1 MRELS
6 RNKSLA
12 EHREKEINMT
22 TNCSECGAV
31 LELSA
36 DVMAHEIIDCS
47 TCGVELEVMAI
58 EPLTVSLAPD
68 EEEDWGE

>member
-1 MRELS
+1 
-6 RNKSLA
+6 
-12 EHREKEINMT
+12 MT
-22 TNCSECGAV
+22 TNCPECGAV

-47 TCGVELEVMAI
+47 TCGVELEVMAT